1 MACSQRRHPGHV
13 SCPRSPMLSFKR
25 KMADRHLALVLF
37 VLACGTSCRVSSTL
51 ESTPSSPS
59 LSRRLPRRRRSTLA
73 ECLRYGAGWKR
84 RSRTCRWRSDV
95 PCRRSVLLKMFC
107 NAIQPLRQLHLHFRR
122 LHHQPS
128 KPQSELSTSLSTQR
142 TPFIRLVILLPLAHL
157 ELARPKAH
165 RQQLV
170 ERHGLGA
177 TLLVLRRAGRGVVA
191 LDVRVRDDHDRSL
204 ARDPPTRGR
213 EKRQPSEG
221 ASSDETMAGRTL
233 GPQNSRMNCLQIP
246 QGDVTGELTSLEEQ
260 RWVSRAG
267 RHEPE

>member
-1 MACSQRRHPGHV
+1 MSSFCLVDNVLQCHTTPPAAS
-13 SCPRSPMLSFKR
+13 SALST
-25 KMADRHLALVLF
+25 LAP
-37 VLACGTSCRVSSTL
+37 STL
-51 ESTPSSPS
+51 ETAK
-59 LSRRLPRRRRSTLA
+59 RAFDLA
-73 ECLRYGAGWKR
+73 LDAA
-84 RSRTCRWRSDV
+84 D
-95 PCRRSVLLKMFC
+95 
-107 NAIQPLRQLHLHFRR
+107 PLH
-122 LHHQPS
+122 S
-128 KPQSELSTSLSTQR
+128 
-142 TPFIRLVILLPLAHL
+142 RLVILLPLAHL

-177 TLLVLRRAGRGVVA
+177 ALLVLRRAGRGVVA

-246 QGDVTGELTSLEEQ
+246 QGDVTGESTSLEEQ

-267 RHEPE
+267 RHEPEQQSERTKRRRWQQTCACPPRRP